1 VDRRE
6 RKVAIVM
13 VGFRCPPDT
22 GPAVKMKRERRM
34 ALEAPATNEGT
45 RGPVESSLYSFRG

>member
-1 VDRRE
+1 
-6 RKVAIVM
+6 M

-45 RGPVESSLYSFRG
+45 RGPVDSSLYCFRG